1 MSIRANM
8 ALGESMR
15 MDYGWGGEGGARSYV
30 QVLDNMMKIDD
41 KSVEKNRE
49 K

>member
-1 MSIRANM
+1 
-8 ALGESMR
+8 
-15 MDYGWGGEGGARSYV
+15 MDEAERGGARSYV